1 MNQGFD
7 EHLLNHGQVFWVDLI
22 IIREDL
28 IIKSDLREDLI
39 ILSELR
45 EDLIIISD
53 LNKDLIIIICAGRSR
68 LTPSPWRRTTACRS
82 KREYCMGAA
91 GRS

>member
-28 IIKSDLREDLI
+28 IIKID
-39 ILSELR
+39 LR

-53 LNKDLIIIICAGRSR
+53 LNKDLIIIICAGMSR
-68 LTPSPWRRTTACRS
+68 LTPSRWRRTTACRS